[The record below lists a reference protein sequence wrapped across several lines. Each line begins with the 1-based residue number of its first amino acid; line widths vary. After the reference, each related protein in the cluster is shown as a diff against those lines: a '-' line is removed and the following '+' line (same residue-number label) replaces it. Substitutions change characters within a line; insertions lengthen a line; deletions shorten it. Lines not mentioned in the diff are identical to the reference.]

1 MRDELHELHELPN
14 AGCAFEASERL
25 LLGRPVVLP
34 AVVELHELH
43 ELPYAAG
50 EFVIVY

>member
-1 MRDELHELHELPN
+1 MRDELHELHELHELPN

-34 AVVELHELH
+34 AVVELHEL
-43 ELPYAAG
+43 PYATG
-50 EFVIVY
+50 EFVIVH